1 MNLQIQKEVKRK
13 KFPGGKQK
21 ILLWGS
27 RHSTQIMSD
36 KKSMEREEQVIV
48 WGTSQKN
55 MKNQYL
61 GHHIWLFDWL
71 VGNIGGTFYDADN
84 S

>member
-1 MNLQIQKEVKRK
+1 MNLQIQKEVERK

-36 KKSMEREEQVIV
+36 KKNTENENTSYIVGHLTKNNERVIL
-48 WGTSQKN
+48 WTSH
-55 MKNQYL
+55 MA
-61 GHHIWLFDWL
+61 
-71 VGNIGGTFYDADN
+71 VGFGKKKYWWDTA
-84 S
+84 